1 MPRNPRPAWRGIGGR
16 HAAESGAGIG
26 RNTQSP
32 ALSTLTPRQRVVG
45 INIKSSRRLISG
57 PARRSRYPIS
67 EEIMVREKAAP
78 KKSRSSTKSAIKRT
92 RPSESGGSTPG
103 SKRSAKK
110 RNSTPPITA
119 LDAAPSLTER
129 VEAERERIFKA
140 VSIILCCWYAMVTK
154 WEVDDH
160 EYMIPA
166 FETVC
171 DLLNDAAEEL
181 EGIASACEKLG

>member
-1 MPRNPRPAWRGIGGR
+1 
-16 HAAESGAGIG
+16 
-26 RNTQSP
+26 
-32 ALSTLTPRQRVVG
+32 
-45 INIKSSRRLISG
+45 
-57 PARRSRYPIS
+57 
-67 EEIMVREKAAP
+67 MVREKAVP
-78 KKSRSSTKSAIKRT
+78 KKSSSSTPGATKRT
-92 RPSESGGSTPG
+92 RLSRKSRVTTPR

-110 RNSTPPITA
+110 RNNTPPVTA

-129 VEAERERIFKA
+129 VEAERERICKA